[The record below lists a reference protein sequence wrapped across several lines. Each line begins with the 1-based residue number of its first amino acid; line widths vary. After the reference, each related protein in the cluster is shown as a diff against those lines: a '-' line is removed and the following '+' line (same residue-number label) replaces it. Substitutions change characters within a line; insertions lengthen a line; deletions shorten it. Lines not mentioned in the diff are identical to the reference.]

1 MFGHYTYT
9 ITKRNNRI
17 VSRKIWSYSWTVEAN
32 LKRKRYHETKNGK
45 SYLRLP
51 IKSKAKPSKLELLN
65 TRPFSEYHYKLIEQA
80 YSQKSKSVQI
90 LKNYAENNKH
100 LVDIENMSYKL
111 KAYKSSLKLKNPKN
125 VLYRIEIY
133 HTDEKQKIKTTSIK
147 YVSNLPEVN
156 YLASLNRT
164 LLENSNYHHVSVK
177 DKKDNVLM
185 IMVNCAA

>member
-1 MFGHYTYT
+1 MFGYYNY
-9 ITKRNNRI
+9 ILTKRNNKI
-17 VSRKIWSYSWTVEAN
+17 TSRKIWSYSWTVEAN

-65 TRPFSEYHYKLIEQA
+65 ARPFSEYHYKLIEQA
-80 YSQKSKSVQI
+80 YSRKSKSMQI

-125 VLYRIEIY
+125 VLYRIETY

-164 LLENSNYHHVSVK
+164 LSENSNYHHVSVK

>member
-1 MFGHYTYT
+1 MFGYYTYT

-65 TRPFSEYHYKLIEQA
+65 ARPFSEYHYKLIEQA
-80 YSQKSKSVQI
+80 YSQKSKSMQI

-125 VLYRIEIY
+125 MLYKIETY

-156 YLASLNRT
+156 YLASLNRI
-164 LLENSNYHHVSVK
+164 LSENSNYHHVSIK
-177 DKKDNVLM
+177 DKKDNILM

>member
-1 MFGHYTYT
+1 MFGYYNY
-9 ITKRNNRI
+9 ILTKRNNKI
-17 VSRKIWSYSWTVEAN
+17 TSRKIWSYSWTVEAN
-32 LKRKRYHETKNGK
+32 LKRRRYHETKNGK

-65 TRPFSEYHYKLIEQA
+65 ARPFSEYHYKLIEQA
-80 YSQKSKSVQI
+80 YSQKSKSMQI

-125 VLYRIEIY
+125 MLYRIETY
-133 HTDEKQKIKTTSIK
+133 HTDEKQKIKTTSVK

-156 YLASLNRT
+156 YLANLNKT
-164 LLENSNYHHVSVK
+164 LSENSNYHHVSVK

>member
-1 MFGHYTYT
+1 MFGYYTYT

-65 TRPFSEYHYKLIEQA
+65 VRPFSEYHYKLIEQA
-80 YSQKSKSVQI
+80 YSQKSKSMQI

-125 VLYRIEIY
+125 VLYRIETY
-133 HTDEKQKIKTTSIK
+133 HTDEKQKIKTTSVK

-164 LLENSNYHHVSVK
+164 LSENSNYHHVSVK

>member
-1 MFGHYTYT
+1 MFGYYNY
-9 ITKRNNRI
+9 ILTKRNNKI
-17 VSRKIWSYSWTVEAN
+17 TSRKIWSYSWTVEAN

-65 TRPFSEYHYKLIEQA
+65 ARPFSEYHYKLIEQA
-80 YSQKSKSVQI
+80 YSQKSKSMQI

-125 VLYRIEIY
+125 MLYRIETY
-133 HTDEKQKIKTTSIK
+133 HTDEKQKIKTTSVK
-147 YVSNLPEVN
+147 YVPNLPEVN

-164 LLENSNYHHVSVK
+164 LSENSNYHHVSVK

>member
-1 MFGHYTYT
+1 MFGYYNY
-9 ITKRNNRI
+9 ILTKRNNKI
-17 VSRKIWSYSWTVEAN
+17 TSRKIWSYSWTVEAN

-65 TRPFSEYHYKLIEQA
+65 ARPFSEYHYKLIEQA
-80 YSQKSKSVQI
+80 YSQKSKSMQI

-100 LVDIENMSYKL
+100 LIDIENMSYKL

-125 VLYRIEIY
+125 VLYRIETY
-133 HTDEKQKIKTTSIK
+133 HTDEKQKIKTTSVK

-164 LLENSNYHHVSVK
+164 LSENSNYHHVSVK

>member
-1 MFGHYTYT
+1 MFGYYTYT

-32 LKRKRYHETKNGK
+32 LKRKHYHETKNGK

-51 IKSKAKPSKLELLN
+51 IKSKAKSSKLELLN
-65 TRPFSEYHYKLIEQA
+65 ARPFSEYHYKLIEQA
-80 YSQKSKSVQI
+80 YSQKSKSMQI

-125 VLYRIEIY
+125 MLYRIETY

-147 YVSNLPEVN
+147 YVSDLPEVN
-156 YLASLNRT
+156 YLANLNRT
-164 LLENSNYHHVSVK
+164 LSENSNYHHVSVK

>member
-1 MFGHYTYT
+1 MFGHYTYI
-9 ITKRNNRI
+9 ITKRNNKI
-17 VSRKIWSYSWTVEAN
+17 VSRKIWSYSWTVKAN

-51 IKSKAKPSKLELLN
+51 IKSKAKLSKLELLN
-65 TRPFSEYHYKLIEQA
+65 ARPFSEYHYKLIEQA
-80 YSQKSKSVQI
+80 YSQKSKSMQI
-90 LKNYAENNKH
+90 LKKYAENNKH
-100 LVDIENMSYKL
+100 LIDIENMSHKL

-125 VLYRIEIY
+125 MLYRIETY
-133 HTDEKQKIKTTSIK
+133 HIDEKQKIKTTSVK

-156 YLASLNRT
+156 YLANLNRT
-164 LLENSNYHHVSVK
+164 LSENSNYHHVSVK

>member
-1 MFGHYTYT
+1 MFGYYNY
-9 ITKRNNRI
+9 ILTKRNNKI
-17 VSRKIWSYSWTVEAN
+17 TSRKIWSYSWTVEAN

-65 TRPFSEYHYKLIEQA
+65 VRPFSEYHYKLIEQA
-80 YSQKSKSVQI
+80 YSQKSKSMQI
-90 LKNYAENNKH
+90 LKNYAENNRH

-125 VLYRIEIY
+125 MLYRIETY
-133 HTDEKQKIKTTSIK
+133 HTDEKQKIKTTSVK

-156 YLASLNRT
+156 YLANLNRT
-164 LLENSNYHHVSVK
+164 LSENSNYHHVSVK

>member
-9 ITKRNNRI
+9 ITKRNNKI

-65 TRPFSEYHYKLIEQA
+65 ARPFSEYHYKLIEQA
-80 YSQKSKSVQI
+80 YSQKSKSMQI

-100 LVDIENMSYKL
+100 LIDIENMSYKL

-125 VLYRIEIY
+125 MLYRIETY

-156 YLASLNRT
+156 YLASLNRA
-164 LLENSNYHHVSVK
+164 LSENSNYHHVSVK
-177 DKKDNVLM
+177 DKKDNILI

>member
-1 MFGHYTYT
+1 MFGYYTYT

-65 TRPFSEYHYKLIEQA
+65 ARPFSEYHYKLIEQA
-80 YSQKSKSVQI
+80 YSQKSKSMQI

-100 LVDIENMSYKL
+100 LVDIENMSYEL

-125 VLYRIEIY
+125 MLYRIETY
-133 HTDEKQKIKTTSIK
+133 HTDGKQKIKTTSVK

-164 LLENSNYHHVSVK
+164 LSENSNYHHVSVK

>member
-1 MFGHYTYT
+1 MFGYYNY
-9 ITKRNNRI
+9 ILTKRNNKI
-17 VSRKIWSYSWTVEAN
+17 TSRKIWSYSWTVEAN

-65 TRPFSEYHYKLIEQA
+65 ARPFSEYHYKLIEQA
-80 YSQKSKSVQI
+80 YSQKSKSMQI

-125 VLYRIEIY
+125 MLYRIETY
-133 HTDEKQKIKTTSIK
+133 HTDEKQKIKTTSVK

-164 LLENSNYHHVSVK
+164 LSENSNYHHVSVK

>member
-164 LLENSNYHHVSVK
+164 LSENSNYHHVSVK

>member
-65 TRPFSEYHYKLIEQA
+65 ARPFGEYHYKLIEQA
-80 YSQKSKSVQI
+80 YSQKSKSMQI

-125 VLYRIEIY
+125 VLYRIETY
-133 HTDEKQKIKTTSIK
+133 HTDEKQKIKTTSVK

-164 LLENSNYHHVSVK
+164 LSENSNYHHVSVK
-177 DKKDNVLM
+177 DKKDNILM

>member
-1 MFGHYTYT
+1 MGYIYTL
-9 ITKRNNRI
+9 TKRNNRI

-65 TRPFSEYHYKLIEQA
+65 ARPFSEYHYKLIEQA
-80 YSQKSKSVQI
+80 YSQKSKSMQI

-125 VLYRIEIY
+125 MLYRIETY
-133 HTDEKQKIKTTSIK
+133 HTDEKQKIKTTSVK
-147 YVSNLPEVN
+147 YVPNLPEVN
-156 YLASLNRT
+156 YLASLNRA
-164 LLENSNYHHVSVK
+164 LSENSNYHHLSVK
-177 DKKDNVLM
+177 YKNDNVII

>member
-1 MFGHYTYT
+1 MFGYYNY
-9 ITKRNNRI
+9 ILTKRNNKI
-17 VSRKIWSYSWTVEAN
+17 TSRKIWSYSWTVEAN

-51 IKSKAKPSKLELLN
+51 IKSKAKLSKLELLN
-65 TRPFSEYHYKLIEQA
+65 ARPFSEYHYKLIEQA
-80 YSQKSKSVQI
+80 YSQKSKSMQI

-125 VLYRIEIY
+125 MLYRIETY
-133 HTDEKQKIKTTSIK
+133 HTDEKQKIKTTSVK

-156 YLASLNRT
+156 YLASLNRI
-164 LLENSNYHHVSVK
+164 LSENSNYHHVSVK

-185 IMVNCAA
+185 IMVNCAV

>member
-9 ITKRNNRI
+9 ITKRNNKI

-65 TRPFSEYHYKLIEQA
+65 ARPFSEYHYKLIEQA
-80 YSQKSKSVQI
+80 YSQKSKSMQI

-125 VLYRIEIY
+125 MLYRIETY
-133 HTDEKQKIKTTSIK
+133 HTDKKQKIKTTSVK

-156 YLASLNRT
+156 YLAGLNRT
-164 LLENSNYHHVSVK
+164 LSENSNYHHVSVK

>member
-1 MFGHYTYT
+1 MFGYYNY
-9 ITKRNNRI
+9 ILTKRNNKI
-17 VSRKIWSYSWTVEAN
+17 TSRKIWSYSWTVEAN

-65 TRPFSEYHYKLIEQA
+65 ARPFSEYHYKLIEQA
-80 YSQKSKSVQI
+80 YSQKSKSMQI

-125 VLYRIEIY
+125 MLYRIETY
-133 HTDEKQKIKTTSIK
+133 HTDEKQKIKTTSVK

-156 YLASLNRT
+156 YLASLNRA
-164 LLENSNYHHVSVK
+164 LSENSNYHHVSVK

>member
-1 MFGHYTYT
+1 MFGYYNY
-9 ITKRNNRI
+9 ILTKRNNKI
-17 VSRKIWSYSWTVEAN
+17 TSRKIWSYSWTVEAN

-51 IKSKAKPSKLELLN
+51 IKSKAKLSKLELLN
-65 TRPFSEYHYKLIEQA
+65 ARPFSEYHYKLIEQA
-80 YSQKSKSVQI
+80 YSQKSKSMQI

-125 VLYRIEIY
+125 MLYRIETY
-133 HTDEKQKIKTTSIK
+133 HTDEKQKIKTTSVK

-156 YLASLNRT
+156 YLASLNRA
-164 LLENSNYHHVSVK
+164 LSENSNYHHVSVK

>member
-1 MFGHYTYT
+1 MFGYYTYT

-65 TRPFSEYHYKLIEQA
+65 VRPFSEYHYKLIEQA
-80 YSQKSKSVQI
+80 YSQKSKSMQI

-111 KAYKSSLKLKNPKN
+111 KTYKSSLKLKNPKN
-125 VLYRIEIY
+125 VLYRIETY
-133 HTDEKQKIKTTSIK
+133 HTDEKQKIKTTSVK

-164 LLENSNYHHVSVK
+164 LSENSNYHHVSVK